1 MGIERLS
8 NKRLLFLI
16 KKDLL
21 KEESKA
27 KADWIICKRID
38 KIEEQISIQTKKIEK
53 ELLELR
59 EMREEK
65 KRLKEVLK

>member
-1 MGIERLS
+1 MGIEKLS

-21 KEESKA
+21 NEESKA
-27 KADWIICKRID
+27 KADWIICNRLD
-38 KIEEQISIQTKKIEK
+38 KIEEQISLQTKRIEK

-59 EMREEK
+59 QMREEK